1 MINLKILTY
10 QLLALILDS
19 STHFILT
26 LGQLQL
32 MTVILNF
39 RSGIQLDSKD
49 LEELPNHI
57 IKELKQL
64 Y

>member
-10 QLLALILDS
+10 QLSGLILDS
-19 STHFILT
+19 SNHFILT
-26 LGQLQL
+26 LDQLQL

-39 RSGIQLDSKD
+39 ISGIQLDSKGS
-49 LEELPNHI
+49 EELPNRI

>member
-10 QLLALILDS
+10 QLLALILDL